1 MAATQTAYGVVS
13 LGERLAESEDDRG
26 RVPLRQD
33 LDIGA
38 FGVNAIYQR
47 KAGEPIIRWHHEA
60 GPGGDMHEELY
71 VVVQGSATFK
81 VDGDEI
87 EAPQGTAV
95 FVRNPDAIREATA
108 TSKDTIVL
116 AAGGPRDRAYRLT
129 PGASAIGFWRA
140 YEAKDYAAALE
151 TTQRALETYPG
162 NAYLLYNVACMES
175 LLGNDEAA
183 LTALAESVSKW
194 DKYKQQAREDDD
206 FVSLRDDPRF
216 LELVG

>member
-13 LGERLAESEDDRG
+13 LGDRLAAAEDDRG

-33 LDIGA
+33 LGVGA

-47 KAGEPIIRWHHEA
+47 KAGEHVIRWHHEA

-71 VVVQGSATFK
+71 VVVQGSATFT

-87 EAPQGTAV
+87 EAPRGTAI
-95 FVRNPDAIREATA
+95 FVRDPGAIREAVA
-108 TSKDTIVL
+108 TSDDTIVL
-116 AAGGPRDRAYRLT
+116 AAGGPRDHAYRLT
-129 PGASAIGFWRA
+129 PAASAIGFWSA

-194 DKYKQQAREDDD
+194 EKYKEQAREDDD
-206 FVSLRDDPRF
+206 FASLREDPRF
-216 LELVG
+216 LKLVG

>member
-13 LGERLAESEDDRG
+13 LGERLAEADNDRG

-47 KAGEPIIRWHHEA
+47 KAGEELVRWHHEA

-71 VVVQGSATFK
+71 VVVQGSATFT

-87 EAPQGTAV
+87 EAPQGTAI
-95 FVRNPDAIREATA
+95 FVRDPGVIREAKATA
-108 TSKDTIVL
+108 DETIVL
-116 AAGGPRDRAYRLT
+116 AAGGPRDHAYRLT
-129 PGASAIGFWRA
+129 PAASAIGFWDA
-140 YEAKDYAAALE
+140 HGAKDYAAALE
-151 TTQRALETYPG
+151 TTKRALETYPG

-183 LTALAESVSKW
+183 LTALADSVGQW
-194 DKYKQQAREDDD
+194 EKYKEQARNDDD
-206 FVSLRDDPRF
+206 FASLRDDPRF
-216 LELVG
+216 LELVS